1 MSIPSI
7 TGRPVLQSRATGK
20 AWLTALASLL
30 LPGLGQ
36 LLNRQ
41 KLKALIWFLIPVL
54 LVTVELSSSDWGR
67 YAKLKSG
74 TLPPEAYVKPVEA
87 QESLGESDLGG
98 DAQAESLEAL
108 FGTYNDDATET
119 EAGDGDLFAPDGED
133 AGDPF
138 ASEGEDSGDP
148 FASAD
153 DSGDPF
159 ASAEDSGD
167 PFASTDDSGD
177 PFALVDDTAEEAP
190 TTGGYFD
197 AVYLFPDYAD
207 GEPGYVVR
215 DFGGFLTRSI
225 WGIVTLG
232 RLVIGTEYAG
242 TTIEL
247 YNKITPWLGADNS
260 IVLLGNGLIATAILV
275 IFLALWILGVL
286 DAYQTRKASLE
297 SGKVEGFNHF
307 WRRIWDLLYVYI
319 VSAPAFIMI
328 LMFTLIPIFF
338 TFLLAFTNYTYR
350 IKLGAKL
357 IEWVGFDTFTFL
369 ALDPGWLSIFG
380 QIFLWTILW
389 AFMSSFT
396 VYALGF
402 INAMVVESP
411 LVKGKRVWRTIM
423 ILPWAIPA
431 LVSLMVFR
439 NAFDK
444 DGLVNQVLFATGL
457 IEPVSNFLFKIGLAG
472 QADVPIFWFQPIYN
486 GGLARFIVVLV
497 NLWLGAPYHMM
508 MIIGVLATV
517 PRELY
522 EAAAIDGA
530 SGSQRFRFITLPMV
544 LAATVPALI
553 MTFSFNFN
561 NFGAV
566 FFLTGGG
573 PSWDPSAVPDSMRL
587 IGTAMPGQTDIL
599 ISWIYKLSFTRDFE
613 QYNVAAVYSIII
625 FMIVGAFS
633 VFNMLK
639 SKSFKEEAGE

>member
-1 MSIPSI
+1 MHR
-7 TGRPVLQSRATGK
+7 TSRIENPAVRSQAIRQ
-20 AWLTALASLL
+20 AWMAALASLL

-36 LLNRQ
+36 LFNRQ
-41 KLKALIWFLIPVL
+41 KRKALIWLMIPLAL
-54 LVTVELSSSDWGR
+54 LALELFTSDWGR
-67 YAKLKSG
+67 FITLKSG
-74 TLPPEAYVKPVEA
+74 KLPPEAFVKAVEIG
-87 QESLGESDLGG
+87 ESLGESDTGG

-108 FGTYNDDATET
+108 FGTYNDDTTET
-119 EAGDGDLFAPDGED
+119 EGED
-133 AGDPF
+133 DSGDPF
-138 ASEGEDSGDP
+138 GSAEEDSGDP
-148 FASAD
+148 FASSEE

-159 ASAEDSGD
+159 ASGEEDSGDPFASGEEDSGD
-167 PFASTDDSGD
+167 PFAST
-177 PFALVDDTAEEAP
+177 AEETVDAGGEEL

-197 AVYLFPDYAD
+197 AVYLYPKYAE
-207 GEPGYVVR
+207 GEPSFVFR
-215 DFGGFLTRSI
+215 DFGGFFTRSV
-225 WGIVTLG
+225 WGIITLG

-260 IVLLGNGLIATAILV
+260 IVLLGNGLIATAILI
-275 IFLALWILGVL
+275 IFLALWVLGIL
-286 DAYQTRKASLE
+286 DAYQTRIASVI

-307 WRRIWDLLYVYI
+307 WRRIWDVLYVYI
-319 VSAPAFIMI
+319 VSAPAFVMI
-328 LMFTLIPIFF
+328 LLFTLIPIFF

-350 IKLGAKL
+350 VKLGARL
-357 IEWVGFDTFTFL
+357 IEWVGLDTFTFL

-457 IEPVSNFLFKIGLAG
+457 IEPVSNFLFRIGLAG

-486 GGLARFIVVLV
+486 GRLARFIVILV

-573 PSWDPSAVPDSMRL
+573 PSWDPASVPDSMRL